1 MLDYFIKKLI
11 FVIQESAAHSTVGL
25 SLLRT
30 TMMMLELDFMSAFS
44 EPLTDSDPTTL
55 YFGGSV
61 IVLLVAFVLLMPILL
76 INLLVGISYGIKLL
90 HMHNLSI

>member
-1 MLDYFIKKLI
+1 
-11 FVIQESAAHSTVGL
+11 
-25 SLLRT
+25 
-30 TMMMLELDFMSAFS
+30 MMMLELDFMSAFS

-76 INLLVGISYGIKLL
+76 INLLASIFFCHLTLL
-90 HMHNLSI
+90 MQNMSI